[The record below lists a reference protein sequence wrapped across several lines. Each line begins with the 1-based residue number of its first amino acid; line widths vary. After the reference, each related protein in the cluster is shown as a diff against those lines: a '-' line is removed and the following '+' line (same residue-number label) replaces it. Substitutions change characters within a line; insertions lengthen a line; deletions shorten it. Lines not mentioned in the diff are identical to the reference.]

1 MKINPP
7 PLILAGLLAS
17 ATALPAATL
26 IDGFGTLE
34 LEAPG
39 DRYVELTDID
49 GNWHNQ
55 NQAVSADAFQGVMTA
70 TTLTVAA
77 DATASRKFETPTVK
91 IIANT
96 ASGSSLSFSF
106 DYNVTAGSPSIY
118 FHLRGIEET
127 GVSPVWSV
135 DLAGRGGAA
144 YHSDA
149 TNGGGPGADTE
160 TYSLFDGTLIDGA
173 PGTAYNGGNLN
184 LTGTGTISA
193 TIDLSGF
200 TSGGRTGDLSDYDYL
215 SAAFAFDFDEAATIE
230 ISNFSVNATTPF
242 VDYFSSDSSA
252 DYVYTSTHGT
262 DSATWNVSGGA
273 LNLPVTGGSG
283 QTANIFHSTAM
294 FEIGETVSVDIYGD
308 ADDYLSV
315 STTTRGANTS
325 GEDGV
330 RLHWKADGT
339 FQAKNYLNGTPT
351 VVTFDSSF
359 DTGVSTSVT
368 LYLTRETD
376 NTFSAAYDSG
386 SGLTQLNGTGGTEK
400 QIFTAG
406 DTGNGDLYIG
416 VETWQEGARTF
427 DNLWAGSGVA
437 ASVTPAIISFTS
449 DPGFVSEPGNVTLS
463 WVTTNAASTTLDG
476 QTVTGTS
483 AVRLVNETTSFT
495 LVVTGADSST
505 ASETMTVA
513 MGESFSI
520 AAVADPQYAD
530 VEAGTRGGRQPEEG
544 VNRLSYAVT
553 QFNQRD
559 IDWGVVLGDFTD
571 SDDID
576 YAELDPSPIDAVITS
591 VGPQAWAN
599 SDAILAAWNQLNVP
613 KYNVLGN
620 HEFYVPNADVDGM
633 KKPYSVYRKFG
644 FSQKPYYSYR
654 HKGYRFIV
662 LMADW
667 RYLNWD
673 PSLQGYTDSKNY
685 HDDYTNTGTGG
696 KQRWWNGAISLT
708 QRRWLMELLDESL
721 LLNERVVCMAHDP
734 IDPSGPHSLYNSGE
748 MLDIL
753 DGYPNVV
760 MWLDGHSH
768 GGSYFQQN
776 DRHHMNLKGMQEG
789 ADRWYQLTFSPQ
801 IIYVYQAENTTTPT
815 NTFDISRAEPSVSAP
830 TGFSVVDTAGD
841 AALAWDIEP
850 VGVTQ
855 VVIERRHVS
864 TLSAELPT
872 TAETLSWQTLATL
885 ALPTTQSYL
894 DAPANP
900 IAEYKYRIRFLDGIE
915 GSRYSQA
922 LAPGEAV
929 RMSYEDYAASLGAG
943 YELSEADAD
952 GDGKS
957 NALEQFYG
965 TPPETADRDASRE
978 LTITKIPAG
987 VTQLVFSYDAS
998 TLTSWD
1004 IALSKDLITWKTIS
1018 RDVDYSIVLTDVW
1031 TPAGTSESLTRITIE
1046 TMDGSSF
1053 DFEPG
1058 EPANFFRLAVT
1069 PSS

>member
-7 PLILAGLLAS
+7 HLILAGLLAT

-26 IDGFGTLE
+26 IDGFDAGGLTLVANNTDLDDAGGTAWYNQDGTTGG
-34 LEAPG
+34 EAFAG
-39 DRYVELTDID
+39 T
-49 GNWHNQ
+49 
-55 NQAVSADAFQGVMTA
+55 MTS
-70 TTLTVAA
+70 TTLTV
-77 DATASRKFETPTVK
+77 DNSPVYDPNSRFFETPSAR
-91 IIANT
+91 IINNT
-96 ASGSSLSFSF
+96 ASGSTISFSF
-106 DYNVTAGSPSIY
+106 DYNVSAGSPSIY
-118 FHLRGIEET
+118 FHLKGVDAGASPIWKQQLVGRGGT
-127 GVSPVWSV
+127 AYVTDSV
-135 DLAGRGGAA
+135 DLAANNTDTYNLFNGNLSDGGSAA
-144 YHSDA
+144 D
-149 TNGGGPGADTE
+149 
-160 TYSLFDGTLIDGA
+160 
-173 PGTAYNGGNLN
+173 AYNVGNTN
-184 LTGTGTISA
+184 VTGTGTVTG
-193 TIDLSGF
+193 TIDLSGHA
-200 TSGGRTGDLSDYDYL
+200 TYQDLSDYEYL
-215 SAAFAFDFDEAATIE
+215 AVAFAFDFDEAATVE

-252 DYVYTSTHGT
+252 DYVYTSTTGT
-262 DSATWNVSGGA
+262 DSATWNVSDGT

-308 ADDYLSV
+308 ADAYLSV

-339 FQAKNYLNGTPT
+339 FQAKNYLNGTAT

-359 DTGVSTSVT
+359 ASGASTSVT

-416 VETWQEGARTF
+416 VETWQAGVRTF

-463 WVTTNAASTTLDG
+463 WATANAASTTLNG

-483 AVRLVNETTSFT
+483 TVRLVSETSSFT

-520 AAVADPQYAD
+520 AAVADPQYAA
-530 VEAGTRGGRQPEEG
+530 EPRSGHMPELG
-544 VNRLSYAVT
+544 VASLSYAVT
-553 QFNQRD
+553 QYNQRN
-559 IDWGVVLGDFTD
+559 IDWGVVLGDFVD

-576 YAELDPSPIDAVITS
+576 YAELDTSPIVTAVITS
-591 VGPQAWAN
+591 VGPQEWAN
-599 SDAILAAWNQLNVP
+599 TDAILAAWNQLNVP

-633 KKPYSVYRKFG
+633 KKPYSVYRKYG
-644 FSQKPYYSYR
+644 FDQKPYYSFR

-662 LMADW
+662 LEGDW
-667 RYLNWD
+667 RYLTWD
-673 PSLQGYTDSKNY
+673 PSLQGYTDSINY
-685 HDDYTNTGTGG
+685 HNDYSSDMGTGG
-696 KQRWWNGAISLT
+696 QKAWWNAAISLT

-734 IDPSGPHSLYNSGE
+734 INPLKKSSLYNSVE

-760 MWLDGHSH
+760 MWLNGHHH
-768 GGSYFQQN
+768 GGGYFLQN
-776 DRHHMNLKGMQEG
+776 DRHHMNLQGMLDG
-789 ADRWYQLTFSPQ
+789 TDRWYQLTFSPQ

-815 NTFDISRAEPSVSAP
+815 NTLDISRAEPSVSNP
-830 TGFSVVDTAGD
+830 SGFSVADAAGD

-850 VGVTQ
+850 AGVTQ

-864 TLSAELPT
+864 TLTAELPS
-872 TAETLSWQTLATL
+872 TAETLSWQTIDTL
-885 ALPTTQSYL
+885 TLPTTQAYL
-894 DAPANP
+894 DTSVSYPV
-900 IAEYKYRIRFLDGIE
+900 AEYKYRIRFLDGIE

-978 LTITKIPAG
+978 LTITRIPAG

-1018 RDVDYSIVLTDVW
+1018 RDVDYSIVPTEVW
-1031 TPAGTSESLTRITIE
+1031 TPAGSSESLTRITIE

-1058 EPANFFRLAVT
+1058 EPANFFRLVVT

>member
-1 MKINPP
+1 MKIKTPH
-7 PLILAGLLAS
+7 LILAGLLAT
-17 ATALPAATL
+17 ATALPAATI

-34 LEAPG
+34 LNAAL
-39 DRYVELTDID
+39 DRYAELNDID

-55 NQAVSADAFQGVMTA
+55 DQAVNGDTFEGVMTA

-77 DATASRKFETPTVK
+77 DATASRKYETPTVK

-173 PGTAYNGGNLN
+173 TGTAYNGGNLN

-416 VETWQEGARTF
+416 VETWEEGVRTF

-437 ASVTPAIISFTS
+437 PSVTPAIISFTS

-463 WVTTNAASTTLDG
+463 WATANAASTTLNG

-505 ASETMTVA
+505 ASQTMTVA

-520 AAVADPQYAD
+520 AAVADPQYAA
-530 VEAGTRGGRQPEEG
+530 EPRSGHMPELG
-544 VNRLSYAVT
+544 VASLSYAVT
-553 QFNQRD
+553 QYNQRN
-559 IDWGVVLGDFTD
+559 IDWGVVLGDFVD

-576 YAELDPSPIDAVITS
+576 YAELDTSPIVTAVITS
-591 VGPQAWAN
+591 VGPQEWAN
-599 SDAILAAWNQLNVP
+599 TDAILAAWNQLNVP

-633 KKPYSVYRKFG
+633 KKPYSVYRKYG
-644 FSQKPYYSYR
+644 FDQKPYYSFR

-662 LMADW
+662 LEGDW
-667 RYLNWD
+667 RYLTWD
-673 PSLQGYTDSKNY
+673 PSLQGYTDSINY
-685 HDDYTNTGTGG
+685 HNDYSSDMGTGG
-696 KQRWWNGAISLT
+696 QKAWWNAAISLT

-734 IDPSGPHSLYNSGE
+734 IDPLTKSSLYNSVE

-760 MWLDGHSH
+760 MWLNGHHH
-768 GGSYFQQN
+768 GGGYFLQN
-776 DRHHMNLKGMQEG
+776 DRHHMNLQGMLDG
-789 ADRWYQLTFSPQ
+789 TDRWYQLTFSPQ

-815 NTFDISRAEPSVSAP
+815 NTLDISRAAPSVSAP
-830 TGFSVVDTAGD
+830 SGFSVVDTAGD

-978 LTITKIPAG
+978 LTITRIPAG

-1018 RDVDYSIVLTDVW
+1018 RDVDYSIVLTEVW
-1031 TPAGTSESLTRITIE
+1031 TPAGSSESLTRITIE